1 MFTANE
7 QMTKIGIFY
16 DGTFFA
22 HVSNYYN
29 YAHPRKARINLAG
42 LHEFVREE
50 VAKAEQI
57 DRRYCQIVDIHYFR
71 GRLSAATASSR
82 QVLLGERQWDEVLM
96 NEGVITHYQPLV
108 QGSNSR
114 LEEKGVDVALALE
127 AFEAAALKR
136 FDVVVLVTGDGDYV
150 PLVRKLSGVGARVML
165 LAWEFTYTDDR
176 GIERVTRVAQRL
188 LDEVTYPMSMHLVV
202 DDKSRRNDPLISRL
216 FMSKRDPEVKDASEG
231 SPALDVKV
239 SAPAMPP
246 VPIERRQGSIVSL
259 KTGYGFI
266 RSDGLGA
273 NVFFHFSA
281 LLDRDFNAL
290 QIGQPMTFHVI
301 QTDKGLVAQD
311 IRADETSSERQ
322 VSEG

>member
-16 DGTFFA
+16 DGNFFS

-50 VAKAEQI
+50 VAKAEQV

-96 NEGVITHYQPLV
+96 NEGVVTHYQPLV
-108 QGSNSR
+108 QGRYSR

-127 AFEAAALKR
+127 AFESAALKR

-150 PLVRKLSGVGARVML
+150 PLVRKLSGLGARVML
-165 LAWEFTYTDDR
+165 LAWEFNYTDDR
-176 GIERVTRVAQRL
+176 GVERATGVAQRL
-188 LDEVTYPMSMHLVV
+188 LDEVTYPVSMHLVV
-202 DDKSRRNDPLISRL
+202 DDKGRRNDPLVSRL
-216 FMSKRDPEVKDASEG
+216 FMPKRESG
-231 SPALDVKV
+231 SDHTTQSPTSRGVATAPSCGT
-239 SAPAMPP
+239 SAA
-246 VPIERRQGSIVSL
+246 VERRQGAIIGL
-259 KTGYGFI
+259 KSGYGFL
-266 RSDGLGA
+266 RSEGLGA

-281 LLDRDFNAL
+281 LLDRDFNSL
-290 QIGQPMTFHVI
+290 QIGQPVTFHVI
-301 QTDKGLVAQD
+301 QTEKGLVGQD
-311 IRADETSSERQ
+311 IKADQSLGGHA

>member
-16 DGTFFA
+16 DGNFFS

-96 NEGVITHYQPLV
+96 NEGVVTHYQPLV
-108 QGSNSR
+108 QGSNNR

-127 AFEAAALKR
+127 AFEAAALKH

-150 PLVRKLSGVGARVML
+150 PLVRKLSGLGTRVML
-165 LAWEFTYTDDR
+165 LAWEFNYTDDR
-176 GIERVTRVAQRL
+176 GIERATRVAQRL
-188 LDEVTYPMSMHLVV
+188 LDEVTYPVSMHLIA

-216 FMSKRDPEVKDASEG
+216 FMSKRETDQGNAGQGPTAREITTT
-231 SPALDVKV
+231 SPAA
-239 SAPAMPP
+239 APA
-246 VPIERRQGSIVSL
+246 VAERRHGAIISL
-259 KTGYGFI
+259 KSGYGFI
-266 RSDGLGA
+266 RSEGLGA

-281 LLDRDFNAL
+281 LLDRDFNSL
-290 QIGQPMTFHVI
+290 QIGQALTFHVI
-301 QTDKGLVAQD
+301 QTEKGLVGQD
-311 IRADETSSERQ
+311 IRAEEPPGGTA